1 MRSREQT
8 VRKKQISNTYLKT
21 CVEDKNDLKITA
33 LTQVLEAILI
43 IFFLHFSVQNKSK
56 MGTRDIFHLAL
67 RRQATY
73 K

>member
-43 IFFLHFSVQNKSK
+43 IFFFALFGAKQEQN
-56 MGTRDIFHLAL
+56 GHP
-67 RRQATY
+67 
-73 K
+73 